1 MAADQEHARA
11 DGAAYAIDLKTG
23 VTQPM
28 DEASLASI
36 GLKERDD
43 LQRWVADRPELIA
56 PDLLLVTT
64 EFDRW
69 EIRDVKVADRLD
81 LLFVDSSGS
90 PLVAELKRDKATD
103 AVELQALKYAAYCS
117 QLTFEDLAEEFARH
131 QGVTIDDAKARL
143 VDHAPSLEEHGPGK
157 IRIRLVAGEFG
168 PAVTS
173 VVLWLRDYDIDI
185 GCTEVTVRLAGDGR
199 AILLS
204 RQIIPLPEVEDYLVR
219 RRRKEQEEE
228 QGRSQ
233 VVDYTW
239 EDYAKRYPASHIAV
253 ARELYRRIEAYV
265 ADHDLAWVPVLRSHY
280 LGFQRPGN
288 YYVPVI
294 ELYAERSVQLSVK
307 FPDDPVRLGLVNPYP
322 DLSHVWNRGNR
333 QWRFTV
339 PTLDDV
345 PDVAKVLDM
354 SRPFQP
360 ETGPM
365 AAPETTVDVTPSP
378 ESAIP

>member
-1 MAADQEHARA
+1 M
-11 DGAAYAIDLKTG
+11 
-23 VTQPM
+23 TQPM
-28 DEASLASI
+28 DTASLASI

-103 AVELQALKYAAYCS
+103 TVELQALKYAAYCS
-117 QLTFEDLAEEFARH
+117 QLTFEHLAEEFARH
-131 QGVTIDDAKARL
+131 HGVTVDDAKARL
-143 VDHAPSLEEHGPGK
+143 VDHAPSLEEHGPGT

-168 PAVTS
+168 PSVTS
-173 VVLWLRDYDIDI
+173 VVLWLREYDIDI

-204 RQIIPLPEVEDYLVR
+204 REIIPLPAVEDYLVR
-219 RRRKEQEEE
+219 RRRKAQEEE
-228 QGRSQ
+228 EGRRQ
-233 VVDYTW
+233 VIDYTW
-239 EDYAKRYPASHIAV
+239 EDYAQRYPANQVAI
-253 ARELYRRIEAYV
+253 ARELYRRVEAYV
-265 ADHDLAWVPVLRSHY
+265 SERDLPWVPTLRSHY
-280 LGFQRPGN
+280 LGFQRPGS

-294 ELYAERSVQLSVK
+294 ELYAERPVQLSAK
-307 FPDDPVRLGLVNPYP
+307 FPDSPERLGIVNPYP
-322 DLSHVWNRGNR
+322 DLSQVWIPGNR
-333 QWRFTV
+333 QWRFDI
-339 PTLDDV
+339 PTLEDV
-345 PDVAKVLDM
+345 PDVAKLLDL
-354 SRPFQP
+354 SRPYQP

-365 AAPETTVDVTPSP
+365 APPEVALDPTPTSDA
-378 ESAIP
+378 AID